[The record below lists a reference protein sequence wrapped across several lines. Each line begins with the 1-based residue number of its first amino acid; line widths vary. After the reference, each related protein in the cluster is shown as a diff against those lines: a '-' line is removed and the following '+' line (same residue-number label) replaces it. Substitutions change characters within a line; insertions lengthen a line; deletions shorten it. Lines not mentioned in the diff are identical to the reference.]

1 MSSITK
7 ISQILNIT
15 TVFLQG
21 SNTTEKPTST
31 ISRRAA
37 QVESSSERKTLMDDQ
52 DKEYHRCLMLDQE
65 KELERQKEKRNQ
77 DQEEK
82 HSKALYELREKRKA
96 GLVEEPA
103 DGFKIKI
110 RTSNNWQLQCRRFK
124 SSTRMQVISD
134 TDLTASDDD
143 LPDPGFAPQTSAEET
158 IQIASHERVS
168 RKPLTISGCKSV
180 EELLSLLNEQVNSN
194 KKTYVNAVRSNPM
207 DGIFNAMERPSFNV
221 LYALNV
227 VFFDDIGNS
236 EGAIDT
242 GGLTRELFQLAL
254 QSSTELPIFEG
265 KESSLQLRRCDIGFE
280 DNLYFLTGQLFAMS
294 LVFGGPAPAMM
305 SPLMRK
311 FVLSTDPVPTIDD
324 IKDSIFLW
332 TNQRSK
338 FFVAYV
344 IIIKDK
350 KLGHHFILK
359 LQLADAQTAEEA
371 CNLLEKSETLHQLMG
386 ISKPIRNKQDKENLI
401 QKMLNFVMIE
411 NMKAAYNE
419 YVFLKQSGRPDL
431 MESVLV
437 AKEQNI
443 TARTMRTYFKH
454 IFFSEVGSNHHK
466 LEVQRICWLEDF
478 FVEIENETVK
488 STFKDIFAFTTGL
501 KSPPPLD
508 LNPEPSIAFLHVEN
522 LNHRLEKKDRFL
534 PVANTCINQ
543 IKIPCNPNIRRCRQF
558 VADLEMAFTGFEGF
572 CDESLVQDDVLL

>member
-1 MSSITK
+1 MIFQTLFLLESPHPETKDNLTDPKLNPVISGSRTGSGTHIFYRLCFCFLNHHFFNDSNEQTARQVQAFVEAQRHENVPQTNVSVAANQATNFNDARKTVGVDKKKKKAKGRPTDVVQLKITCLSIPHTTQVNRLDIGRLKRMGLGYPDDEITPSKRVPSRLPTTMTPQEFKEFLK
-7 ISQILNIT
+7 ISFPPLRNAGYDLAYATQNTL
-15 TVFLQG
+15 FLFQEEINTPALIKQYLIKSARSLSIFVRPRVDLSSVCIQG

-31 ISRRAA
+31 ISRRA
-37 QVESSSERKTLMDDQ
+37 V
-52 DKEYHRCLMLDQE
+52 
-65 KELERQKEKRNQ
+65 
-77 DQEEK
+77 
-82 HSKALYELREKRKA
+82 
-96 GLVEEPA
+96 
-103 DGFKIKI
+103 
-110 RTSNNWQLQCRRFK
+110 
-124 SSTRMQVISD
+124 
-134 TDLTASDDD
+134 
-143 LPDPGFAPQTSAEET
+143 
-158 IQIASHERVS
+158 
-168 RKPLTISGCKSV
+168 
-180 EELLSLLNEQVNSN
+180 
-194 KKTYVNAVRSNPM
+194 
-207 DGIFNAMERPSFNV
+207 
-221 LYALNV
+221 
-227 VFFDDIGNS
+227 
-236 EGAIDT
+236 
-242 GGLTRELFQLAL
+242 
-254 QSSTELPIFEG
+254 
-265 KESSLQLRRCDIGFE
+265 QLRKKNTNGRPRQRIPPLSDAGPRKSFE

-324 IKDSIFLW
+324 IKDPIFYG
-332 TNQRSK
+332 Q
-338 FFVAYV
+338 
-344 IIIKDK
+344 IKE
-350 KLGHHFILK
+350 
-359 LQLADAQTAEEA
+359 LADAQTAEEA

-386 ISKPIRNKQDKENLI
+386 ISKSIRNKQDKENLI

-419 YVFLKQSGRPDL
+419 FFLRFSKLGVLEAIRERPDL

-501 KSPPPLD
+501 KSPPPLG

-534 PVANTCINQ
+534 PVANTCISQ
-543 IKIPCNPNIRRCRQF
+543 IKNT
-558 VADLEMAFTGFEGF
+558 M
-572 CDESLVQDDVLL
+572 